1 MALIVASV
9 SRNFRLQALQT
20 AYLPEN
26 WHTVHRDMD
35 VCIDDSYLY
44 LNNITCRL
52 LRVSEDEFNFMFQ
65 TTVYLITV
73 RSLTNSAFEIEVHT
87 FGIVMV
93 Y

>member
-20 AYLPEN
+20 VHLPET

-44 LNNITCRL
+44 STCRL
-52 LRVSEDEFNFMFQ
+52 LRVAEDEFNFVFRI
-65 TTVYLITV
+65 TVYLITD
-73 RSLTNSAFEIEVHT
+73 RSLTISAFKIEVHT

>member
-20 AYLPEN
+20 VNLPEN
-26 WHTVHRDMD
+26 WHPVHRDMD

-44 LNNITCRL
+44 SLQAPEG
-52 LRVSEDEFNFMFQ
+52 VEDEFNFMFRI
-65 TTVYLITV
+65 TVYLITV
-73 RSLTNSAFEIEVHT
+73 RSLKISAFTIEVHT